1 MDMRAWYVLVTSA
14 SETSVF
20 AVLGPYATRETAE
33 RKARDS
39 RVVHYRIE
47 PVAANASRQMP
58 VRLAGARTA
67 RPLAGR

>member
-1 MDMRAWYVLVTSA
+1 MDTRAWYVLVTSA
-14 SETSVF
+14 SEKSVF

-39 RVVHYRIE
+39 RVVHFRIE
-47 PVAANASRQMP
+47 PVSANRQMP
-58 VRLAGARTA
+58 VRSAGARTA